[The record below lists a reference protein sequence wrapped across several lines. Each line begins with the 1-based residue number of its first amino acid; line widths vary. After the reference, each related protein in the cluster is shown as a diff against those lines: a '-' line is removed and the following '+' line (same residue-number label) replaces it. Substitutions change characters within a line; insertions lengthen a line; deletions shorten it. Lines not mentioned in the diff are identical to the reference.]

1 VIDTAESAEPAGRLP
16 DVEKLT
22 YADFVAHPEWMGFVE

>member
-1 VIDTAESAEPAGRLP
+1 MIDTAEGAEPAGRLT
-16 DVEKLT
+16 DVEMLT